1 MKIEM
6 EVNNGIPYLL
16 GSDNLFYPQL
26 AGDYQNTE
34 IGRFGS
40 LMESWLLEEQPERCQ
55 ELLTQGKLL
64 EYLQK
69 TNNECWEKSERIQE
83 QFKQQT
89 PPPKDAD
96 FLKMVQYNQ
105 QIQDTANEIVQ
116 SELFPNN

>member
-1 MKIEM
+1 VKIEM

-40 LMESWLLEEQPERCQ
+40 LMESYLLEEQPELCQ
-55 ELLTQGKLL
+55 ELLMKGKLL

-69 TNNECWEKSERIQE
+69 TDKECWEKAERIQE
-83 QFKQQT
+83 QLKKQT
-89 PPPKDAD
+89 PPPKDAG
-96 FLKMVQYNQ
+96 FLEMAQYNR

-116 SELFPNN
+116 NEMFPNN